1 VENGRLICDSGT
13 PQVGSARSDL
23 TKVVKVNRRKTN
35 LRKSKLYCILH
46 LRKHNCF
53 IYIYIYMYVVF
64 YLYLLL
70 FAINRDPFMIKLKE
84 PNPLEDKLQTVR
96 VAYWLQ

>member
-1 VENGRLICDSGT
+1 
-13 PQVGSARSDL
+13 
-23 TKVVKVNRRKTN
+23 
-35 LRKSKLYCILH
+35 
-46 LRKHNCF
+46 
-53 IYIYIYMYVVF
+53 MYVVF

-70 FAINRDPFMIKLKE
+70 FAINRDPFMITLKE

>member
-1 VENGRLICDSGT
+1 MENGRLICDSGT

-53 IYIYIYMYVVF
+53 IYIYIYVCSI
-64 YLYLLL
+64 LSL
-70 FAINRDPFMIKLKE
+70 FTSLCN
-84 PNPLEDKLQTVR
+84 
-96 VAYWLQ
+96 

>member
-1 VENGRLICDSGT
+1 
-13 PQVGSARSDL
+13 
-23 TKVVKVNRRKTN
+23 
-35 LRKSKLYCILH
+35 
-46 LRKHNCF
+46 
-53 IYIYIYMYVVF
+53 MYVVF